1 MRSFRSQL
9 LLAAAVACSTV
20 MFAPA
25 SNAGLFG
32 DDTGGYPSSGK
43 AIDALRPASDYS
55 EVLRGR
61 PLALGIMRTRA
72 QGFVPSATLHEYVR
86 GVMVKLLRG
95 VAMPP
100 SFNPEV
106 HILAAPEFGGECTPD
121 GTLII
126 TVGLLEQLET
136 EDELAFVIGHEL
148 SHAIYRHQAPDWYK
162 KSQYYAV
169 INGQAVDTIAASA
182 AVGIGGHAGTNIM
195 RGLDVAQH
203 LAKLSNNVL
212 MPQMER
218 GQEDQADALGFDL
231 IVKAGYDSDA
241 SLAVMDKLAE
251 QEAEAAAAA
260 AQARSATNNGDAER
274 SNSNLLGSI
283 GSIGGSLLSGGRP
296 SGDQIADLSIAAF
309 DSAVD
314 NMSEDATAHHPA
326 KEREDLLSAYEFRA
340 YRDIRPVTPTPLP
353 WAVES
358 KSPLKGE
365 LTQLMSHYTMA
376 ENAAAYIAD
385 SSQGTDSGA
394 RTDIS
399 RSTVSPT
406 TDHAYTEFVASEYY
420 DKNGQKP
427 QSEAAL
433 VKATN
438 GAEPSWE
445 IYSRLI
451 DYYIAQQQ
459 YAKAQAAM
467 DQAVARFDNSPVLYP
482 KRITLYRVAGRQSDA
497 DALVPQCKKVDISEL
512 PDACEKAAKG

>member
-1 MRSFRSQL
+1 MRKQL
-9 LLAAAVACSTV
+9 LLSAAILCGAT
-20 MFAPA
+20 MFAAPT
-25 SNAGLFG
+25 NAGLFG
-32 DDTGGYPSSGK
+32 DDSGGGYPSSGK
-43 AIDALRPASDYS
+43 AIDVLKPAGDYS

-86 GVMVKLLRG
+86 GVMMKLLRG
-95 VAMPP
+95 VNMPP

-169 INGQAVDTIAASA
+169 INGQAVDTIAA
-182 AVGIGGHAGTNIM
+182 VHFGGHLGANIG

-218 GQEDQADALGFDL
+218 GQEDAADALGFDL
-231 IVKAGYDSDA
+231 MVKAGYDPDA

-260 AQARSATNNGDAER
+260 SQARSASDSGDAQR

-296 SGDQIADLSIAAF
+296 SSDQIADLSIAAF

-365 LTQLMSHYTMA
+365 LTQLLSHYTMA

-385 SSQGTDSGA
+385 SSQGTDSGT
-394 RTDIS
+394 RTDIA

-467 DQAVARFDNSPVLYP
+467 DQAVTRFDNSPVLYP

-512 PDACEKAAKG
+512 SDACEKAAKG